1 MFNPKDYMCSDLS
14 LDAIRSGT
22 ARAIQKHGIGNTV
35 RNPAMSGFHKLSILT
50 EEVGEIA
57 NILNEYSLGNIDE
70 EKCRLQLIKELTD
83 VGAVVALWMDAE
95 DENQPDIPIPPM
107 VAYPELGDEGV
118 HDGGI

>member
-1 MFNPKDYMCSDLS
+1 LFDAKDYMCSDIS

-35 RNPAMSGFHKLSILT
+35 RNPAMASSRKLSILL

-57 NILNEYSLGNIDE
+57 NVLNEYALGNIDE
-70 EKCRLQLIKELTD
+70 EQCRMKLVKELVD

-95 DENQPDIPIPPM
+95 EDPS
-107 VAYPELGDEGV
+107 
-118 HDGGI
+118 